1 VFYYLPIA
9 EMPVSVLL
17 MLGLSAAVGFIS
29 GLFGIGGGFL
39 MTPLL
44 IFLGIPPAVAVATQT
59 AQIVASSTTSALGA
73 LRRNALD
80 LKLGSILVLGGLVGS
95 VLGVWFFAAARRA
108 GQLDL
113 VIVISYVTL
122 FMVVGSLML
131 KESLREFWMQR
142 KGAAARPRR
151 HAGAHA
157 PYLGWP
163 LRMRFYRSKL
173 YVSIIPILGMAL
185 FVGFVGALLGIGGGF
200 ILVPALLYIFRVPT
214 AVVIGTSQFQI
225 LCTTFVALVLHAVAN
240 QAVDLV
246 LAILLILGGVFGAQF
261 GARAGRLL
269 RAELFRFMMAILL
282 LAVGVRFAVEL
293 VVRPSEPFSLTV
305 QETRI
310 GVEAEGAP

>member
-1 VFYYLPIA
+1 MQIYLPIA

-17 MLGLSAAVGFIS
+17 IVGLGAAVGFIS

-80 LKLGSILVLGGLVGS
+80 LKLGAVLVLGGLFGS
-95 VLGVWFFAAARRA
+95 ALGVWFFAAARRA

-122 FMVVGSLML
+122 FTVVGSLML
-131 KESLREFWMQR
+131 KESLREFWMRR
-142 KGAAARPRR
+142 KGAPPRPRR
-151 HAGAHA
+151 RAGAHA

-173 YVSIIPILGMAL
+173 YASVIPILGLAL
-185 FVGFVGALLGIGGGF
+185 FVGFAGALLGIGGGF
-200 ILVPALLYIFRVPT
+200 IMVPALLYVFRVPT

-225 LCTTFVALVLHAVAN
+225 LCTTFVALVLHAIAN

-261 GARAGRLL
+261 GSRAGRLL

-282 LAVGVRFAVEL
+282 LAVGARFAVEL
-293 VVRPSEPFSLTV
+293 VVRPNEPFSITV
-305 QETRI
+305 QETRT
-310 GVEAEGAP
+310 GVEGAP